1 MRDHGIAGSAAGLV
15 PSGHLCW
22 AYHDRAEF
30 HARVAEYAADGIAA
44 GQYVEYAG
52 EGSASELRD
61 QFAALAGDGPLR
73 DALDAG
79 LIGIRP
85 VGGFHRPTGDSGVLE
100 PAAASFLADCT
111 EKALAG
117 GYTGFRAVV
126 DATVMART
134 PGQRDAHARL
144 EYLIDQQMTTLPA
157 TTLCAYDVGELGAD
171 AVAELACLH
180 PFISPGATPFQ
191 LYASPGA
198 AFALAGDIDH
208 DSAALFSA
216 TLERVGPPPDGPDM
230 IIDAQALAFIDHRG
244 LRALDEHA
252 AARNRTAVL
261 RTTSPGTAKIAAL
274 LPYQALRV
282 ETTARRRG

>member
-1 MRDHGIAGSAAGLV
+1 MGLACPGNSEYPGSFRRRSGPWRSAPHACTRCETRTLDMSERPSPHKPPAWPGRIPVASRTLPAGQPGARKKPGTPWRPGSFPRRLPRLFPQRPTAVAARPAGQAAQAASRMRAIARRLRVLTGNDMRDHGIAGSAAGLV

-85 VGGFHRPTGDSGVLE
+85 VGGFHRPPGDSGVLE
-100 PAAASFLADCT
+100 PAVVFFLADCT

-134 PGQRDAHARL
+134 PGQRDARARL
-144 EYLIDQQMTTLPA
+144 EYLIDQQ
-157 TTLCAYDVGELGAD
+157 
-171 AVAELACLH
+171 
-180 PFISPGATPFQ
+180 
-191 LYASPGA
+191 
-198 AFALAGDIDH
+198 
-208 DSAALFSA
+208 
-216 TLERVGPPPDGPDM
+216 
-230 IIDAQALAFIDHRG
+230 
-244 LRALDEHA
+244 
-252 AARNRTAVL
+252 
-261 RTTSPGTAKIAAL
+261 
-274 LPYQALRV
+274 
-282 ETTARRRG
+282 